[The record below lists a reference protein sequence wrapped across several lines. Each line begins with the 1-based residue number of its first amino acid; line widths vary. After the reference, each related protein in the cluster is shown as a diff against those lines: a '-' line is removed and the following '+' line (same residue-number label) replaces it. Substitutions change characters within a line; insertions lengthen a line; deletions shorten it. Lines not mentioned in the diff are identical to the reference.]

1 MMTLRTLLKRLLPV
15 PTTRAIRGATTVSID
30 DPLDIDEAVAELVDT
45 ITQRNGLA
53 VDEIISAIFTVTT
66 DLTSTFPAGAARA
79 AGWNDVPLLCTTEIP
94 VPDGMPRCIRVLVH
108 VERAW
113 GGRVPAHVYL
123 REAVTLRPDLHAPRG
138 SRPAGPRRELVEL
151 GLPN

>member
-1 MMTLRTLLKRLLPV
+1 MLRAFLHRILAV
-15 PTTRAIRGATTVSID
+15 PSTRAIRGATTVTID

-45 ITQRNGLA
+45 ITKRNGLA

-66 DLTSTFPAGAARA
+66 DLSSTFPAGAARA
-79 AGWNDVPLLCTTEIP
+79 AGWPDVPLLCTTEIP

-113 GGRVPAHVYL
+113 GRRVPRHVYL
-123 REAVTLRPDLHAPRG
+123 REAVALRPDLHLRAGSAPIA
-138 SRPAGPRRELVEL
+138 PAQELL
-151 GLPN
+151 GHTAER

>member
-1 MMTLRTLLKRLLPV
+1 MIRSRLWRLLSV
-15 PTTRAIRGATTVSID
+15 PTTRAIRGATTVAAD

-45 ITQRNGLA
+45 ITDRNGLTA
-53 VDEIISAIFTVTT
+53 DEIISAIFTVTT
-66 DLTSTFPAGAARA
+66 DLSSTFPAGAARA

-113 GGRVPAHVYL
+113 KRRAPVHVYL
-123 REAVTLRPDLHAPRG
+123 REAIALRPDLHAPQG
-138 SRPAGPRRELVEL
+138 SRPARPRRELMEL
-151 GLPN
+151 GQPH